1 MPPFSVGP
9 AGFASAPVA
18 PAVKAPQAAQA
29 APDTAGS
36 SAAVAANTHPQVQA
50 PQPLQIDPVAMK
62 QQLQNIAEMLHQQ
75 LQRSQSNLGF
85 TVDESAHVFVITVRN
100 LETNEIIRQIPGEE
114 VLKVAHNIES
124 LKGILYHKLI

>member
-9 AGFASAPVA
+9 AGFASASVA
-18 PAVKAPQAAQA
+18 PAVKAPQAA
-29 APDTAGS
+29 PDTAGS
-36 SAAVAANTHPQVQA
+36 AAAVAANTHPQVQA

-114 VLKVAHNIES
+114 VLKDRKSTRLNSSHT
-124 LKGILYHKLI
+124 

>member
-18 PAVKAPQAAQA
+18 PAVKAPQAA
-29 APDTAGS
+29 PDTAGS
-36 SAAVAANTHPQVQA
+36 SAAVSANTHPHPQVQA

-100 LETNEIIRQIPGEE
+100 LETNEVIRKIPGDE

>member
-1 MPPFSVGP
+1 MR
-9 AGFASAPVA
+9 SA
-18 PAVKAPQAAQA
+18 KA
-29 APDTAGS
+29 APESATAV
-36 SAAVAANTHPQVQA
+36 AVAAAQVHPAVQA

-85 TVDESAHVFVITVRN
+85 AVDKAANVFVITVRN
-100 LETNEIIRQIPGEE
+100 LETNEVIRQIPGDD

-124 LKGILYHKLI
+124 LKGILYNKVT

>member
-9 AGFASAPVA
+9 AGFASAPAA
-18 PAVKAPQAAQA
+18 PAVKAPQAA
-29 APDTAGS
+29 PDAAGS
-36 SAAVAANTHPQVQA
+36 AAAVAASTHPQVQA

-62 QQLQNIAEMLHQQ
+62 QQLQNIAGMLHQQ